1 MSDDLPVLGYRLRQ
15 LDEQVLRHPADRAAT
30 AALKA
35 IPGLD
40 AVIRKLIE
48 LGYERALRQNLLASS
63 VRLGPQQLPDVWHRH
78 RMAYTVLDLDPAPEL
93 YLTAYPVSNAAVV
106 GSTNPLVLV
115 YSQLIDVLDADQQR
129 VVFAH
134 EAAHILCDHVL
145 YGTALQILLAS
156 GGSMLTKTLPTALP
170 LMAVRS
176 ALLEWSRAAEL
187 TCDRIAALVVR
198 DPMLVC
204 RTLMGVAAG
213 TASTKLDLN
222 AFLAQAADY
231 DTQGRGI
238 TGRLNRL
245 SLELGATHPLGV
257 QRAHEL
263 MNWVAGGDY
272 ERIRD
277 GEHPRKGDE
286 DPSVKAEAQAAAAYY
301 RDRFQGAVKDAAGQA
316 ESTIKGAAGQAET
329 AARTVSDW
337 LQKTLGDDKPDK
349 Q

>member
-40 AVIRKLIE
+40 PAIRKLIE
-48 LGYERALRQNLLASS
+48 LGYERALRQSLLASS
-63 VRLGPQQLPDVWHRH
+63 VRLGPRQLPEVWRRH
-78 RMAYTVLDLDPAPEL
+78 RLAYVTLDIEPTPEL
-93 YLTAYPVSNAAVV
+93 YLAAYPLANAATI
-106 GSTNPLVLV
+106 GSTEPLVVVQSEL
-115 YSQLIDVLDADQQR
+115 LDTLDDDQQR

-134 EAAHILCDHVL
+134 EAAHVMCDHVL
-145 YGTALQILLAS
+145 YGTALQILLQM
-156 GGSMLTKTLPTALP
+156 GGSVMTRTLPTALP
-170 LMAVRS
+170 LMAMRS

-187 TCDRIAALVVR
+187 TCDRIAALAVR

-204 RTLMGVAAG
+204 RTLMGLSAG
-213 TASTKLDLN
+213 TAAARLDLD

-231 DTQGRGI
+231 EARGRGI

-245 SLELGATHPLGV
+245 TLELGTTHPLSV

-263 MNWVAGGDY
+263 MTWVAGGDY

-277 GEHPRKGDE
+277 GDYPRRGIE
-286 DPSVKAEAQAAAAYY
+286 DPDVKAEAQAAATYY
-301 RDRFQGAVKDAAGQA
+301 AERFQGAMKDAAGQAGPVLKDAAGQA
-316 ESTIKGAAGQAET
+316 ET
-329 AARTVSDW
+329 ATKTVADW
-337 LQKTLGDDKPDK
+337 IQRTLGDK
-349 Q
+349 

>member
-40 AVIRKLIE
+40 PAIRKLIE
-48 LGYERALRQNLLASS
+48 LGYERALRQSLLASS
-63 VRLGPQQLPDVWHRH
+63 VRLGPQQLPDVWNRH
-78 RMAYTVLDLDPAPEL
+78 RLAYATLDIEPTPEL
-93 YLTAYPVSNAAVV
+93 YLAAYPEANASTI
-106 GSTNPLVLV
+106 GSTEPLVLV
-115 YSQLIDVLDADQQR
+115 QSELLDTLDADQQR

-134 EAAHILCDHVL
+134 EAAHVMCDHVL
-145 YGTALQILLAS
+145 YGTALQILIGMSAS
-156 GGSMLTKTLPTALP
+156 TINKTLATALP
-170 LMAVRS
+170 LMAMRS

-204 RTLMGVAAG
+204 RTLMGLSAG
-213 TASTKLDLN
+213 TAASRLDLN

-231 DTQGRGI
+231 DTRGRGI

-245 SLELGATHPLGV
+245 TLELGSSHPLSV

-263 MNWVAGGDY
+263 MTWVAGGDY

-277 GEHPRKGDE
+277 GVYPRRGTE
-286 DPSVKAEAQAAAAYY
+286 DPDVKAEAQAAAAYY
-301 RDRFQGAVKDAAGQA
+301 AERLQGALKDAGTTLKDAAGQA
-316 ESTIKGAAGQAET
+316 ESATKSVA
-329 AARTVSDW
+329 DW
-337 LQKTLGDDKPDK
+337 IQKTLGDRDK
-349 Q
+349 